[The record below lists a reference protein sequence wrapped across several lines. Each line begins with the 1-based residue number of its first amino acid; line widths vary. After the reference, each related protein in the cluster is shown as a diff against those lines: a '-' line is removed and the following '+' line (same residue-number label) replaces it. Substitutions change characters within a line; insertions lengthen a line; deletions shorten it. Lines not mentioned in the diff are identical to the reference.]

1 MDTKQ
6 ILYDSNL
13 YEIPTIHKFVE
24 KEKQNYYQ
32 GHEIS
37 LTITRNI
44 GFFFGLAA
52 RFVGSQLSDQGLNL
66 GHGSESLES

>member
-24 KEKQNYYQ
+24 KEKQKYYQ

-44 GFFFGLAA
+44 GFFFGHAPCP
-52 RFVGSQLSDQGLNL
+52 VGS
-66 GHGSESLES
+66 